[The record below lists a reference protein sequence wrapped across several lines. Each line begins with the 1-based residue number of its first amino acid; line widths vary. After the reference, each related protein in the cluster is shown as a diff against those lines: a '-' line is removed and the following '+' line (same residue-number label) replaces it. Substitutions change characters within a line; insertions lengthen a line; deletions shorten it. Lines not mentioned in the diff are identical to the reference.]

1 MKIEPSNTPLSAR
14 ARSGI
19 RKRHCARH
27 QSGQAMMEY
36 GVVCAALAFA
46 LFYPIQ
52 GDAASP
58 DKARTTVQ
66 IVIDSFKTAYQNISH
81 SISLPG

>member
-1 MKIEPSNTPLSAR
+1 MTQHMR
-14 ARSGI
+14 
-19 RKRHCARH
+19 RHRPQRLH
-27 QSGQAMMEY
+27 RLQTGQAMMEY

-46 LFYPIQ
+46 LFVPIE

-58 DKARTTVQ
+58 DAARTAVQ
-66 IVIDSFKTAYQNISH
+66 IVIDGFKMAYKNVSY

>member
-1 MKIEPSNTPLSAR
+1 
-14 ARSGI
+14 
-19 RKRHCARH
+19 
-27 QSGQAMMEY
+27 MMEY

-66 IVIDSFKTAYQNISH
+66 IVIDGFKTAYQNISH

>member
-1 MKIEPSNTPLSAR
+1 MRPHR
-14 ARSGI
+14 QHRST
-19 RKRHCARH
+19 RLQA
-27 QSGQAMMEY
+27 GQAMMEY

-46 LFYPIQ
+46 LFVPIG

-58 DKARTTVQ
+58 DKPRTTVQ
-66 IVIDSFKTAYQNISH
+66 IVIDGFKTAYKNVSH

>member
-1 MKIEPSNTPLSAR
+1 MNILRRSCYTTTPREYCL
-14 ARSGI
+14 GL
-19 RKRHCARH
+19 H
-27 QSGQAMMEY
+27 QGGQAIIEY

-58 DKARTTVQ
+58 EKARTTVQ
-66 IVIDSFKTAYQNISH
+66 IVIDGFKTAYQKISY